1 MTMADQ
7 PDLMQLTEGSDDE
20 VAQKIRDV
28 GTEDVLGGV
37 FAGMQERFQPDR
49 ASGVDAQV
57 QWLVSDEGEEHPY
70 VITIKDGSCE
80 TGPGRSDNPRV
91 TLSTDLA
98 SFAKLMAG
106 KTPGPALYMGGKLQI
121 QGDLMLAQR
130 MTTFFS
136 PAGG

>member
-7 PDLMQLTEGSDDE
+7 PDLMQLTEGSDAE
-20 VAQKIRDV
+20 VAQKIREA
-28 GTEDVLGGV
+28 GTGEVLGGV
-37 FAGMQERFQPDR
+37 FAGMQERFQPER

-70 VITIKDGSCE
+70 VITIEDGSCE
-80 TGPGRSDNPRV
+80 TEPGRADSPRV

-106 KTPGPALYMGGKLQI
+106 RTPGPALYMGGKLQI